1 MTDFQTVILSG
12 PPPIPNPSTDDE
24 TWPDT
29 PETWRCHRLWFDT
42 KTVVNLLKDR
52 RDTLSSIEY
61 NGLLRLA
68 LRLRQEL
75 AAQDVI
81 TIEPDCDAV
90 RRIDSVLDQACF
102 KPPVTPPMKGDDDAH

>member
-1 MTDFQTVILSG
+1 MTDTQTAIPGG
-12 PPPIPNPSTDDE
+12 PPPIPTPSTDE

-29 PETWRCHRLWFDT
+29 PETWRCHRLWFDI
-42 KTVVNLLKDR
+42 KTVVALLNDR
-52 RDTLSSIEY
+52 RDTLSTIEY

-81 TIEPDCDAV
+81 PIEPDSDTL
-90 RRIDSVLDQACF
+90 RQIDSVLDQACF
-102 KPPVTPPMKGDDDAH
+102 KTPVTPPTRGDNDEH